1 MTNQPAAAGTP
12 PHAQN
17 GTTAAALAA
26 MELGRK
32 LIDDGLLAAEIA
44 AAFAVA
50 SVVFSNGQISIEEG

>member
-1 MTNQPAAAGTP
+1 MTKQPAAAGSQ

-26 MELGRK
+26 MKLGRK

-44 AAFAVA
+44 AAFAIA
-50 SVVFSNGQISIEEG
+50 SVVFGNGQVSLTEG